1 MTKKRRIAITMGD
14 PAGVGPEIIVKAF
27 AQEDIYKICNPLVI
41 GDRAVIKEL
50 IETLG
55 IDFDPDNI
63 EILNLNEIKNPSKLL
78 KGNPSEESG
87 RASYSYIKKAFEL
100 YKLGIVQAIVTC
112 PITKVALKMAGL
124 PWVGHTDMLAEMAD
138 TEDYA
143 MAFYSEHLRVILA
156 TIHVPLKEVPS
167 LITKERVI
175 KSIFFAKKACDM
187 LSIENPRIAVCGLN
201 PHAGEEGIIGREE
214 IEKIIPAI
222 EEAKAMGIDVSGPY
236 SSDTLFWRAYKGE
249 FDMVVA
255 MYHDQA
261 LAPFKL
267 VAFNKG
273 VNFTVG
279 LPFIRT
285 SPDHGTAYD
294 IAWQGKADP
303 SSLLEAIK
311 LAARMVIK

>member
-1 MTKKRRIAITMGD
+1 MAKKRIAITMGD

-27 AQEDIYKICNPLVI
+27 AQEDIYKICNPIVI
-41 GDRAVIKEL
+41 GDKAVIKEL
-50 IETLG
+50 INVIG
-55 IDFDPDNI
+55 MDFDLDNI
-63 EILNLNEIKNPSKLL
+63 EMLNLNEIKNPSKLL
-78 KGNPSEESG
+78 KGTPSEESG
-87 RASYSYIKKAFEL
+87 RACFSYIRKAVEL
-100 YKLGIVQAIVTC
+100 YRLGVVQAIVTC

-124 PWVGHTDMLAEMAD
+124 PWLGHTDMLAELTD

-143 MAFYSEHLRVILA
+143 MAFYSEHLKVILV
-156 TIHVPLKEVPS
+156 TIHVPLKEVPY
-167 LITKERVI
+167 LIKKEKVI
-175 KSIFFAKKACDM
+175 KSICFAKKACDM
-187 LSIENPRIAVCGLN
+187 LHIENPRIAVCGLN

-214 IEKIIPAI
+214 IEEITPAI
-222 EEAKAMGIDVSGPY
+222 KETKALGINVSGPY
-236 SSDTLFWRAYKGE
+236 PSDALFWRAYKGD

-267 VAFNKG
+267 VAFDKG

-294 IAWQGKADP
+294 IAWQGKAEP
-303 SSLLEAIK
+303 TSLLEAIK
-311 LAARMVIK
+311 LAVKMEV